1 MKANR
6 QKIGMIYARYCATM
20 GREKM
25 VVMAVGP
32 AKTRSVRI
40 NATPV
45 TTHTALTGVPLNL
58 FIR

>member
-1 MKANR
+1 M
-6 QKIGMIYARYCATM
+6 MYARYWATM
-20 GREKM
+20 GSEKI

-32 AKTRSVRI
+32 AKTSRVRM

>member
-6 QKIGMIYARYCATM
+6 QKMGIIYERYCATM

-25 VVMAVGP
+25 VVIAVGP
-32 AKTRSVRI
+32 AKTRRVRM

-45 TTHTALTGVPLNL
+45 TTQTALTGVPLNL
-58 FIR
+58 FIW

>member
-6 QKIGMIYARYCATM
+6 QKMGMIYERYCATM

-25 VVMAVGP
+25 VVIAVGP
-32 AKTRSVRI
+32 AKTSRVKM
-40 NATPV
+40 NAILV
-45 TTHTALTGVPLNL
+45 TTQTALTGVPVNL